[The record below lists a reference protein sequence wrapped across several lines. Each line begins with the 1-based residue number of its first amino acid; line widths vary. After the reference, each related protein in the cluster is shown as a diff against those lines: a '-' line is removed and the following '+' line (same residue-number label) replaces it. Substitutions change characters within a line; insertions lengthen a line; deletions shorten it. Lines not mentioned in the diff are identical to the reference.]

1 MTTAHM
7 VVTLAE
13 AYELTGEQRL
23 LDRAIATHDFV
34 LEGEDSYQGG
44 GIYFREG
51 SAGNKNTISTLQEAR
66 GAAMI
71 YQATGQQR
79 FLDDAI
85 RLLDWSNSHVQRSDG
100 LYYQDYR
107 TTNIGDISNVPLTNG
122 AGMGILT
129 NLEMYDITADE
140 DYLLEARR
148 VGARASQNFTASNN
162 GRIGSAGY
170 WAFELVDAWVDLYEH
185 DGDPRWLNDASR
197 GIEFI
202 KNQLE
207 DNNGHYGLDWNGI
220 NSGDLAKGWPVLS
233 EWDLINQAAVARAF
247 LHTGLAEAPG
257 LEGDLNHDGLLD
269 RADWAILI
277 TNSYDDLSV
286 LPFKERYLHGD
297 LDRDGRNDFADFRA
311 FKELYVAAHGAEA
324 FGLC

>member
-1 MTTAHM
+1 M
-7 VVTLAE
+7 
-13 AYELTGEQRL
+13 
-23 LDRAIATHDFV
+23 
-34 LEGEDSYQGG
+34 
-44 GIYFREG
+44 
-51 SAGNKNTISTLQEAR
+51 
-66 GAAMI
+66 
-71 YQATGQQR
+71 
-79 FLDDAI
+79 
-85 RLLDWSNSHVQRSDG
+85 
-100 LYYQDYR
+100 
-107 TTNIGDISNVPLTNG
+107 
-122 AGMGILT
+122 
-129 NLEMYDITADE
+129 
-140 DYLLEARR
+140 
-148 VGARASQNFTASNN
+148 
-162 GRIGSAGY
+162 
-170 WAFELVDAWVDLYEH
+170 DLYEH

-257 LEGDLNHDGLLD
+257 LEGDFNHDGLLD

-277 TNSYDDLSV
+277 ANSYDDLSV

-324 FGLC
+324 FGLLLAVPEPASACLMGLAVCACRSRAAAVRRKYESETRATESS